1 MSAEELASNQ
11 STTEPVPDPV
21 ARDVA
26 RWASSL
32 QLAPAALA
40 AIALG
45 FGVIAAA
52 WLTVASVRAAMIA
65 FGALLAAFVAG
76 RASRLMSGQVLTA
89 STEWGLA
96 VCATLTEL
104 AVYAGI
110 AGSAMVNSSTAG
122 VTGPVGSRLLHRTFL
137 ASFGGPGAG
146 GVWRLAVA
154 AAITLAV
161 LQMAGA
167 CLAARPAA
175 GSGPRR
181 FQVFAATPG
190 GARLLLIGAAFLVAG
205 ARVAFLL
212 AIVLGAAGFCA
223 MLASGGDSEQVSG
236 WLPAC
241 RGDGPL
247 AAWIGRFVGGRLP
260 PLPPLLV
267 GLLVTGMLASLGL
280 ENLSGILVF
289 TPVEAMLLAALASW
303 HPHDGRN
310 DWLVPPLLQAGEC
323 VFIAAAGFAG
333 REWPPVTFALLAAIG
348 LRHLDLAYRAQ
359 SRLPPGQFGRFAA
372 RRGRLPHA
380 DRRGLGWDGRMLIAG
395 VAVAAGIVPIVFPVL
410 AVYLWAVVGWDFAV
424 GWPAGS
430 GQQESPAGS
439 GQQESSAGHAS
450 VNG

>member
-11 STTEPVPDPV
+11 STTEPVPEPV

-65 FGALLAAFVAG
+65 FAALLAAFVAG
-76 RASRLMSGQVLTA
+76 RAARLLSGQVLTA

-96 VCATLTEL
+96 VCTTLTEL

-110 AGSAMVNSSTAG
+110 AGSAMVNRATAG
-122 VTGPVGSRLLHRTFL
+122 MTGPVGSRLLHRTFL

-146 GVWRLAVA
+146 GVWRLATA

-161 LQMAGA
+161 LQMAGV
-167 CLAARPAA
+167 CLAAKPAT
-175 GSGPRR
+175 GGGPRR
-181 FQVFAATPG
+181 FQVFTATPG
-190 GARLLLIGAAFLVAG
+190 GARLLLIGAAFLLAG

-212 AIVLGAAGFCA
+212 VIVLGAAGFCA
-223 MLASGGDSEQVSG
+223 MLASGGESEPVSG

-280 ENLSGILVF
+280 QNLSGILVF

-303 HPHDGRN
+303 HPHHGRS
-310 DWLVPPLLQAGEC
+310 DWLAPPLLQAGEC

-348 LRHLDLAYRAQ
+348 LRHLDIAYRARSQ
-359 SRLPPGQFGRFAA
+359 LPSGRFAG
-372 RRGRLPHA
+372 RKRRLPHT
-380 DRRGLGWDGRMLIAG
+380 DRRGLGWDGRMVIAG
-395 VAVAAGIVPIVFPVL
+395 VAVAAGIVPSVFPVL

-424 GWPAGS
+424 GWPAGF
-430 GQQESPAGS
+430 GR
-439 GQQESSAGHAS
+439 QESSAGHAA
-450 VNG
+450 VDG

>member
-1 MSAEELASNQ
+1 MSAEEELASNQ

-26 RWASSL
+26 RWARSL
-32 QLAPAALA
+32 QLAPATLA

-52 WLTVASVRAAMIA
+52 WLTVASVRAAMVA

-76 RASRLMSGQVLTA
+76 RAARLMSTHMLTA
-89 STEWGLA
+89 GTEWGLA

-110 AGSAMVNSSTAG
+110 AGSAVVNRSAAG
-122 VTGPVGSRLLHRTFL
+122 MSGPAGSRLHRTFL
-137 ASFGGPGAG
+137 ASFGGPGTA

-161 LQMAGA
+161 LQMAGV
-167 CLAARPAA
+167 CLGARGAA

-181 FQVFAATPG
+181 FRVFAVTPG
-190 GARLLLIGAAFLVAG
+190 GARLLVIGAAFLLAG
-205 ARVAFLL
+205 PRVAFLL
-212 AIVLGAAGFCA
+212 VIVLGAAGFCA
-223 MLASGGDSEQVSG
+223 LLAGGGGSSAG
-236 WLPAC
+236 SAWLPAC

-280 ENLSGILVF
+280 QNLSGVLVF
-289 TPVEAMLLAALASW
+289 TPVEAMVLAALASW

-310 DWLVPPLLQAGEC
+310 DWLVPPLLLAGEC
-323 VFIAAAGFAG
+323 VFIAAAGFVG
-333 REWPPVTFALLAAIG
+333 RAWPPVTFALLAAIG
-348 LRHLDLAYRAQ
+348 LRHLDLAYRAGSQ
-359 SRLPPGQFGRFAA
+359 LPPGRFGRFAV
-372 RRGRLPHA
+372 RKGRPPHT
-380 DRRGLGWDGRMLIAG
+380 DRRGLGWDGRMLVAA
-395 VAVAAGIVPIVFPVL
+395 VAVAAGIVPFVFPAL
-410 AVYLWAVVGWDFAV
+410 AFYLWAVAGWDFAI
-424 GWPAGS
+424 GWSAGF
-430 GQQESPAGS
+430 GH
-439 GQQESSAGHAS
+439 QESSAGHAA
-450 VNG
+450 VDR